1 MEIPLTQWQRLRE
14 YVASD
19 DRERFEEVIHQI
31 ATQALRDLRA
41 KQATANP
48 PRRVPWIPQ
57 EP

>member
-1 MEIPLTQWQRLRE
+1 MEIKLTQFEQLRE
-14 YVASD
+14 YVAAD
-19 DRERFEEVIHQI
+19 NQEKFEEAIYQI
-31 ATQALRDLRA
+31 AHQALRDLRA